1 MLWGNTRAR
10 RLLTFLSLMANQSH
24 HTMLEDLFLKDT
36 EVVGQKLNYNGFF
49 FLTSKVTAI
58 KFL

>member
-1 MLWGNTRAR
+1 
-10 RLLTFLSLMANQSH
+10 
-24 HTMLEDLFLKDT
+24 MLEDLFLKDT
-36 EVVGQKLNYNGFF
+36 EVVGQKLNYNGLVF